1 MILYMNQIL
10 KDWHDKGI
18 NSVPEARKD
27 HERFLQAKELM
38 GSADREKGLKKQ
50 LDFNKFP
57 STSTPRKNWKV
68 CLKT

>member
-1 MILYMNQIL
+1 MT
-10 KDWHDKGI
+10 KASTPCRK
-18 NSVPEARKD
+18 PEKD

-57 STSTPRKNWKV
+57 QHEYTEEELESLFEN
-68 CLKT
+68 LEEQ